1 MTFTIPKTK
10 PTEVDSM
17 NALRVKAEREKQQ
30 LRGALLWLLW
40 HHQGG
45 SSVVGL
51 ACRRALGIDQ
61 YVRMTDSQIEGAKA
75 WEAAA

>member
-1 MTFTIPKTK
+1 MK
-10 PTEVDSM
+10 PTELDSM
-17 NALRVKAEREKQQ
+17 NALRVKAEREKHQ

-40 HHQGG
+40 HHQGA

-61 YVRMTDSQIEGAKA
+61 YVRMTDSQIEDAKA